1 MLSRLCE
8 RCVLSS
14 SFVVCAQH
22 TILKHLPLFRKIWKI
37 CDQSF
42 VFLSNTNSAST
53 SAAASTSCRLPN
65 KKRLVTTRSDPA
77 AATWGQF
84 LQNSTQ
90 TRQPGGKWPRNSPPR
105 LRKISRMGR
114 LWITYSLPKWWLCTC
129 IWERYGRGQWDKC
142 NHIGL
147 HGQSITIAVGW
158 QICKDI
164 LGGI

>member
-22 TILKHLPLFRKIWKI
+22 TILKHLPLLRKLWKI

-65 KKRLVTTRSDPA
+65 KKRLVTTRSDRRLPCEVSFYKIHPRLGCPGENDLEIVLLCFGKYHA
-77 AATWGQF
+77 WGVCE
-84 LQNSTQ
+84 LQSSEMIPLHMCL
-90 TRQPGGKWPRNSPPR
+90 RKMWPR
-105 LRKISRMGR
+105 
-114 LWITYSLPKWWLCTC
+114 
-129 IWERYGRGQWDKC
+129 
-142 NHIGL
+142 
-147 HGQSITIAVGW
+147 AV
-158 QICKDI
+158 Q
-164 LGGI
+164 